1 MSENVENWSKE
12 VRKKLIDL
20 GMTRRELAQ
29 AIGVNYS
36 VMCAVINGN
45 TYRNTVRNKI
55 NTFLNIKEAIL

>member
-1 MSENVENWSKE
+1 MSDKDSWNNT

-20 GMTRRELAQ
+20 GITRRELAK

-45 TYRNTVRNKI
+45 TNRESVKVKI
-55 NTFLNIKEAIL
+55 NEFLGII